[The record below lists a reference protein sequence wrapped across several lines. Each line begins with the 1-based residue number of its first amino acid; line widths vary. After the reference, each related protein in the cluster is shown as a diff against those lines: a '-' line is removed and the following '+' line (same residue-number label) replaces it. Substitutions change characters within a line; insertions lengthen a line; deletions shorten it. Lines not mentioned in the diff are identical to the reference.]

1 MKSTGII
8 RRIDELGRVVIPK
21 EIRRAL
27 NIRNGNFLEI
37 FCEEG
42 TLILKKFS
50 ETENVSDVFSGLV
63 RSVAK
68 GTGDTVLVCD
78 REKFVC
84 CEGSLS
90 KGFSGALI
98 SSELS
103 RLIADRKENLGDRPL
118 RLTATD
124 EMEYEVQI
132 VFPISKNGEIFGGCA
147 LLSKDAS
154 HRDLLVS
161 YAKTLSEYIL
171 DLLYE

>member
-37 FCEEG
+37 FCEDG

-50 ETENVSDVFSGLV
+50 ETENVADVFGGLV

-68 GTGDTVLVCD
+68 GTGDTVLICD

-84 CEGSLS
+84 CEGGLA
-90 KGFSGALI
+90 KAFAGALI

-103 RLIADRKENLGDRPL
+103 RIISDRRENGKEDFI
-118 RLTATD
+118 RLTASD
-124 EMEYEVQI
+124 AMNYEAQVI
-132 VFPISKNGEIFGGCA
+132 FPISKNGEIFGGCV

-154 HRDLLVS
+154 HRELLES
-161 YAKTLSEYIL
+161 YARTLSEYIL